1 MADMMRAAVKVRAAP
16 GSTDVKR
23 VPRPTIGRT
32 EALVRVQIASVCGTD
47 LHIYDWDEWSQHRI
61 RPPLIQGHE
70 MAGEVERIGDEVTS
84 VAKGDRVSFEGHIA
98 CGQCYECRT
107 GQAHV
112 CRNLRIL
119 GIDRDG
125 AFAEYVAVPASNLVK
140 NDPSLPLEVATIQD
154 PLGNATQVVMNAN
167 VPGKSIAIFGL
178 GPIGLMAV
186 ALCKALSPALVIA
199 VEYQNEYRKKL
210 AKQLGADVVL
220 ESDGTTV
227 GQIQELTAGEGV
239 NEVLEFSGAAPAL
252 QQALQVVRPGGGV
265 HLLGLYSSPVTLNLS
280 DDVIMRGIT
289 LYGITGR
296 RMFQTWYQ
304 MGGILRSQ
312 HMNLKP
318 LVTHRFPLDEYEKAL
333 ETVRS
338 RQCGKVVFDVEA
350 GL

>member
-1 MADMMRAAVKVRAAP
+1 MAEMMKAAVKVRPAP
-16 GSTDVKR
+16 GATEVRR
-23 VPRPTIGRT
+23 VPRPSIGRN
-32 EALVRVQIASVCGTD
+32 EALVRVKIASVCGTD
-47 LHIYDWDEWSQHRI
+47 LHIFDWDEWSQHRI
-61 RPPLIQGHE
+61 KPPLIQGHE
-70 MAGEVERIGDEVTS
+70 MAGFVERLGDEVTS
-84 VAKGDRVSFEGHIA
+84 VAKGDYVSFEGHIA

-112 CRNLRIL
+112 CRNLRIM

-125 AFAEYVAVPASNLVK
+125 AFAEYVAVPASNLVH
-140 NDPSLPLEVATIQD
+140 NDPALPLEVATIQD

-186 ALCKALSPALVIA
+186 AMSRALSPAQVIA
-199 VEYQNEYRKKL
+199 VEYKNEYRKSL
-210 AKQLGADVVL
+210 AKTLGADVVL
-220 ESDGTTV
+220 ESDGSTV
-227 GQIQELTAGEGV
+227 DRILDLTGGDGV
-239 NEVLEFSGAAPAL
+239 HDVLEFSGAPPAL
-252 QQALQVVRPGGGV
+252 QQALKVVRPGGGI
-265 HLLGLYSSPVTLNLS
+265 HLLGLYSNSVTLNLS

-296 RMFQTWYQ
+296 KMFQTWYQ
-304 MGGILRSQ
+304 MGGILKSQ

-333 ETVRS
+333 EVVRS

-350 GL
+350 

>member
-1 MADMMRAAVKVRAAP
+1 MADLMMAAVKNRASP
-16 GSTDVKR
+16 GSTEVKR
-23 VPRPTIGRT
+23 IPRPAIART
-32 EALVRVQIASVCGTD
+32 EALVRVKIASVCGTD
-47 LHIYDWDEWSQHRI
+47 LHIFDWDEWSQHRI
-61 RPPLIQGHE
+61 HPPLVQGHE
-70 MAGEVERIGDEVTS
+70 MAGEVERVGDEVTS
-84 VAKGDRVSFEGHIA
+84 VARGDYVSFEGHIA

-125 AFAEYVAVPASNLVK
+125 AFAEYVAVPATNLVK

-186 ALCKALSPALVIA
+186 ALSKALSPAQVIA
-199 VEYQNEYRKKL
+199 VEYKNEYRKKL
-210 AKQLGADVVL
+210 AKKLGADVVL
-220 ESDGTTV
+220 ESDNRTV
-227 GQIQELTAGEGV
+227 SRILDLTEGDGV
-239 NEVLEFSGAAPAL
+239 HDVLEFSGAPPAL
-252 QQALQVVRPGGGV
+252 QQALKVVRPGGGI
-265 HLLGLYSSPVTLNLS
+265 HLLGLYSNSVTMNLS
-280 DDVIMRGIT
+280 DDVIMRGVT

-304 MGGILRSQ
+304 MGGILKSR
-312 HMNLKP
+312 NVDLKP
-318 LVTHRFPLDEYEKAL
+318 LVTHRFPLVDYEKAL
-333 ETVRS
+333 EVVRS

-350 GL
+350 SR

>member
-1 MADMMRAAVKVRAAP
+1 MADTMLAAVKTKPAP
-16 GSTDVKR
+16 GATDVTH
-23 VPRPTIGRT
+23 VPIPKIGPT
-32 EALVRVQIASVCGTD
+32 EALVRVKIASICGTD
-47 LHIYDWDEWSQHRI
+47 LHIFDWDEWSQHRI

-70 MAGEVERIGDEVTS
+70 MAGEVERIGGEVTS
-84 VAKGDRVSFEGHIA
+84 VGKGDYVSFEGHIA

-112 CRNLRIL
+112 CRNLRIM

-125 AFAEYVAVPASNLVK
+125 AFAQYVAVPAANLVK

-186 ALCKALSPALVIA
+186 GLAKALSPAQVIA
-199 VEYQNEYRKKL
+199 IEYRNEYRKQL
-210 AKQLGADVVL
+210 ARKLGADVVL
-220 ESDGTTV
+220 ESDDTTV
-227 GQIQELTAGEGV
+227 GRIMELTAGEGV
-239 NEVLEFSGAAPAL
+239 NDVLEFSGAPPAL
-252 QQALQVVRPGGGV
+252 QQALQVVRPGGGI
-265 HLLGLYSSPVTLNLS
+265 HLLGLYSNSVTINLS

-318 LVTHRFPLDEYEKAL
+318 LVTHRFPLDDYEKAL

-350 GL
+350 

>member
-1 MADMMRAAVKVRAAP
+1 MADTMLAAVKTKAAP
-16 GSTDVKR
+16 GATDVTH
-23 VPRPTIGRT
+23 VPIPKIGPT
-32 EALVRVQIASVCGTD
+32 EALVRVKIASICGTD
-47 LHIYDWDEWSQHRI
+47 LHIFDWDEWSQHRI

-70 MAGEVERIGDEVTS
+70 MAGEVERIGGEVTS
-84 VAKGDRVSFEGHIA
+84 VGKGDYVSFEGHIA

-112 CRNLRIL
+112 CRNLRIM

-125 AFAEYVAVPASNLVK
+125 AFAQYVAVPAANLVK

-154 PLGNATQVVMNAN
+154 PLGNATQVVINAN

-186 ALCKALSPALVIA
+186 GLAKALSPAQVIA
-199 VEYQNEYRKKL
+199 IEYRNEYRKQL
-210 AKQLGADVVL
+210 ARKLGADVVL
-220 ESDGTTV
+220 ESDDTTV
-227 GQIQELTAGEGV
+227 GRIMELTAGEGV
-239 NEVLEFSGAAPAL
+239 NDVLEFSGAPPAL
-252 QQALQVVRPGGGV
+252 QQALQVVRPGGGI
-265 HLLGLYSSPVTLNLS
+265 HLLGLYSNSVTINLS
-280 DDVIMRGIT
+280 DDVIMRGVT

-296 RMFQTWYQ
+296 RMFLTWYQ

-318 LVTHRFPLDEYEKAL
+318 LVTHRFPLDDYEKAL

-350 GL
+350 